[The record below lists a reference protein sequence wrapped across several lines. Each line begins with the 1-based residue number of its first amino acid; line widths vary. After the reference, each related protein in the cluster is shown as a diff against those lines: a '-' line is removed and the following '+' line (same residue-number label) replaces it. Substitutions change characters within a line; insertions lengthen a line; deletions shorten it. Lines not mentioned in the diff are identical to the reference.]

1 MKTVVILSL
10 LACTA
15 ALAQTPPAEQPPRS
29 RTSITSIST
38 RPIRPRRSQFYTS
51 KFKARKESFAGLG
64 DAVWTGDSWLLFTKV
79 DAPPPSELLS
89 GIWHIG
95 WGAEDMQSTYQQQLA
110 KGTSFATPITDI
122 SDLVGGNRSFFYA
135 YVDGPDHVLIELNT
149 ARHHNFGHV
158 HMFSADP
165 PAAGAWYAKEL
176 GVRSFPQ
183 TEKRVYRG
191 VQIAP
196 AAFVTADHV
205 SMIIYPVEYRGG
217 TIVSTRGRVVDH
229 LGFSVDDLDA
239 ALARLRHDGVKV
251 TAEPRS
257 IAAGKVRFAFI
268 EGPDQVA
275 IELLEDS
282 TPRPPPRGR
291 LSMQQP
297 TWNFEQDPS
306 DERMDETSF
315 NLRAYFDRMD
325 DDKLRQYSRTWS
337 DQQLMDWDG
346 NFKSDG
352 KLLLPCS
359 ERDVDI
365 AEYRRVIEQCI
376 RYRDRVRSRS

>member
-1 MKTVVILSL
+1 MDKT
-10 LACTA
+10 
-15 ALAQTPPAEQPPRS
+15 TPPISSLATAWSLQPVLLILLIAATLGAHAQSPTAPSVPPARFHHVHLN
-29 RTSITSIST
+29 ST
-38 RPIRPRRSQFYTS
+38 NPETAIAFYTS

-79 DAPPPSELLS
+79 DSPPPSELLS

-110 KGTSFATPITDI
+110 KGTRFATPITDI
-122 SDLVGGNRSFFYA
+122 SDLVGGNRAFFYA

-165 PAAGAWYAKEL
+165 PAAGAWYAKEF
-176 GVRSFPQ
+176 GFRSLPQ
-183 TEKRVYRG
+183 TEKRTYRG

-217 TIVSTRGRVVDH
+217 TFVSTRGRVVDH
-229 LGFSVDDLDA
+229 LGFSVDDLDTT
-239 ALARLRHDGVKV
+239 LSRLRNDGAKV

-257 IAAGKVRFAFI
+257 LAGGRIKFAFI

-275 IELLEDS
+275 IELIQDT
-282 TPRPPPRGR
+282 TPRPAAIV
-291 LSMQQP
+291 
-297 TWNFEQDPS
+297 E
-306 DERMDETSF
+306 E
-315 NLRAYFDRMD
+315 
-325 DDKLRQYSRTWS
+325 
-337 DQQLMDWDG
+337 
-346 NFKSDG
+346 
-352 KLLLPCS
+352 
-359 ERDVDI
+359 
-365 AEYRRVIEQCI
+365 
-376 RYRDRVRSRS
+376 

>member
-1 MKTVVILSL
+1 MKMGTLLISVVSL
-10 LACTA
+10 FACATA
-15 ALAQTPPAEQPPRS
+15 FAQMPPARFHHVHLNTTDPAAA
-29 RTSITSIST
+29 ID
-38 RPIRPRRSQFYTS
+38 FYTS
-51 KFKARKESFAGLG
+51 KFKARKESYAGLG

-95 WGAEDMQSTYQQQLA
+95 WGAEDMQTTYRQQLA
-110 KGTSFATPITDI
+110 QGTRFATPITDI
-122 SDLVGGNRSFFYA
+122 SDMVGGNRAFFYA
-135 YVDGPDHVLIELNT
+135 YVDGPDHALIELNT

-158 HMFSADP
+158 HLFSADP

-183 TEKRVYRG
+183 TEKRIYRN

-217 TIVSTRGRVVDH
+217 TIVSTRGHVVDH

-239 ALARLRHDGVKV
+239 TLARLRQDGVRV

-257 IAAGKVRFAFI
+257 MADGKIESAFI

-275 IELLEDS
+275 IELLQDATARPGPVED
-282 TPRPPPRGR
+282 
-291 LSMQQP
+291 
-297 TWNFEQDPS
+297 
-306 DERMDETSF
+306 
-315 NLRAYFDRMD
+315 
-325 DDKLRQYSRTWS
+325 
-337 DQQLMDWDG
+337 
-346 NFKSDG
+346 
-352 KLLLPCS
+352 
-359 ERDVDI
+359 
-365 AEYRRVIEQCI
+365 
-376 RYRDRVRSRS
+376 